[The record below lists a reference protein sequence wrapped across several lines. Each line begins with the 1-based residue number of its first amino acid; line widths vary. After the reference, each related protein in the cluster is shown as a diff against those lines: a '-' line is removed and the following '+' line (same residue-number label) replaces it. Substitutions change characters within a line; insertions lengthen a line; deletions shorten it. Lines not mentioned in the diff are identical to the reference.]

1 MTTTTTLTAPDGTDT
16 IAAQPAFEGRFAW
29 VDPYELVVDPYNHRQ
44 HRSDDEPDG
53 TEPDADLIASVEEVG
68 VQSLVLLRPQTGDN
82 EGKLGIIFG
91 QRRCKAAIIAADKAK
106 DEGRTYML
114 VPALIRDDLRGVD
127 DEALTLSVIENK
139 HRRDA
144 HARDYVEA
152 ARQLSLMPLPQAAK
166 ERHARALGLSAA
178 ELTAADKASKLDDK
192 SLSAA
197 VAHDFDL
204 VELADFQEV
213 AHINNARSRLEA
225 AKARDRNDGAGTRGH
240 WAHALQCLKDEAAE
254 KAKRAQLKQDLA
266 AAGVTVVDW
275 DWRWHETPMRPL
287 KDLVTPLGTA
297 ITADQHARCPGHAA
311 TLNPFKPTVTWLCT
325 DWRACQHKLSSEAS
339 GSAAPDAAEM
349 AEKRRRTIRYNAAWR
364 QARPVRQEF
373 IANLCTRPGDAT
385 DEIWKFTLSTITG
398 TSAMYSQYIARH
410 RTDLISALLKIKDP
424 NHDSEPWRR
433 VEDPFGPLI
442 TRTGATGRWR
452 LLFAQVA
459 AVYEHQAMS
468 DQAWRNPISKDTTN
482 WLAFLQR
489 QKYALSDIEAE
500 VLDCARERPSS
511 SAA

>member
-1 MTTTTTLTAPDGTDT
+1 MTTTTAPTSPDSTEPPP
-16 IAAQPAFEGRFAW
+16 AQPAFEGRFAW
-29 VDPYELVVDPYNHRQ
+29 VDPYELVIDPYNHRQ
-44 HRSDDEPDG
+44 HRTEGEPDG
-53 TEPDADLIASVEEVG
+53 TEPDPDLIASVEEVG

-91 QRRCKAAIIAADKAK
+91 QRRCKAAIIAADKAN
-106 DEGRTYML
+106 DEGRSYML

-144 HARDYVEA
+144 NARDYVEA

-178 ELTAADKASKLDDK
+178 ELSAAGKASKLDDK
-192 SLSAA
+192 NLSAA
-197 VAHDFDL
+197 AHDFDL
-204 VELADFQEV
+204 VELADYQEV
-213 AHINNARSRLEA
+213 AHISNARSRLEA

-266 AAGVTVVDW
+266 AAGVTLVDW
-275 DWRWHETPMRPL
+275 HWQWRETPTRPL
-287 KDLVTPLGTA
+287 TDLATALGTP
-297 ITADQHARCPGHAA
+297 ITADQHAKCPGHAA
-311 TLNPFKPTVTWLCT
+311 TLNPFKPKVVWLCT
-325 DWRACQHKLSSEAS
+325 RWQANQHKLSPEAS
-339 GSAAPDAAEM
+339 GSAAPNAAEM
-349 AEKRRRTIRYNAAWR
+349 AAKRRRTIRYNAAWR

-373 IANLCTRPGDAT
+373 IANLCARPGDAP
-385 DEIWKFTLSTITG
+385 DEIWKLILTTITG
-398 TSAMYSQYIARH
+398 TSDTYSRYISRQ
-410 RTDLISALLKIKDP
+410 RTDLISTFLKIKDP

-433 VEDPFGPLI
+433 VQDPFGPLI
-442 TRTGATGRWR
+442 ARTGPTARWR

-459 AVYEHQAMS
+459 AMYEHQAMS
-468 DQAWRNPISKDTTN
+468 DQAWRDPISKDTTD

-489 QKYALSDIEAE
+489 QKYALSDVEAE
-500 VLDCARERPSS
+500 VLDTVPERSS
-511 SAA
+511 GTAA